1 MGLFDFLGLS
11 KTNYLGEM
19 REYLKHFMLGYIKD
33 FPEASDVVMPIFSN
47 ANEMLK
53 ESSENEIRKS
63 TRQNKVNIECGVLNI
78 VQNFAMT
85 ELKPKSAVEFI
96 KNTDDH
102 ALNLYKYVNDLKYKK
117 GYISKQQYDENALL
131 ATKLSVNAPLGSW
144 F

>member
-11 KTNYLGEM
+11 KTNYVGEM
-19 REYLKHFMLGYIKD
+19 IEYLKHFMLGYIKEH
-33 FPEASDVVMPIFSN
+33 PEASDDVIPIFSN

-53 ESSENEIRKS
+53 GTSENEIRKS
-63 TRQNKVNIECGVLNI
+63 MKHNNVNIECGVLNI

-85 ELKPKSAVEFI
+85 ELNPKSAAEFL
-96 KNTDDH
+96 KKTDDH

-117 GYISKQQYDENALL
+117 GYISKQQYDENSLL
-131 ATKLSVNAPLGSW
+131 ATKLSLNAPLGSW